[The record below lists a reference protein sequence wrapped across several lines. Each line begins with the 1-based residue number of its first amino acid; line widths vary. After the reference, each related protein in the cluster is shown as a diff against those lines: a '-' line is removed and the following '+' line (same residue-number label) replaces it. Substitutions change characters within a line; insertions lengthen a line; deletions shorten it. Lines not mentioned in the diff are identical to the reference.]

1 MKLPVDLRGLDA
13 RLVPRAA
20 AGLRSA
26 LDGAAQRRASVGTRT
41 AGPLQRLDD
50 RYASRGPLRLLRD
63 VPQLGLLLAALLLL
77 GGAGVALSQREG
89 PTTGA
94 QQTVGAAGS
103 AAQPGLLLGPPVGA
117 EAEAHLEQA
126 AERLAGLAEQDPD
139 ARHLAL
145 VSLRSALTPGQTG
158 ALLERA
164 GVNLER
170 GYLRAD
176 VPGRPEQV
184 LFQTPGDV
192 VSGLQQ
198 VFTATATRKADEQ
211 RELLTTAA
219 TIEGGTELEQEFL
232 AQYERDASTAGAEA
246 AAYRAGCACVFA
258 LVVSGAVE
266 RLAVLL
272 ELPEVRGVEPAS
284 RGAAVAS
291 LSVRPLRPDQTGTV
305 NGDGS

>member
-1 MKLPVDLRGLDA
+1 MKLPVDLRALDD

-20 AGLRSA
+20 AGLRKV
-26 LDGAAQRRASVGTRT
+26 LDGAAERRASLGSQT
-41 AGPLQRLDD
+41 AGPLRRLDD
-50 RYASRGPLRLLRD
+50 RFASRGPLRLLRD
-63 VPQLGLLLAALLLL
+63 VPQLGLLLAALLFL

-94 QQTVGAAGS
+94 QQTVAGAGS
-103 AAQPGLLLGPPVGA
+103 AAQPGLVLGPPVGA
-117 EAEAHLEQA
+117 DAEAHLEQA

-145 VSLRSALTPGQTG
+145 VSLRSALTPAQTG

-164 GVNLER
+164 GVDLER
-170 GYLRAD
+170 AYLRAD

-198 VFTATATRKADEQ
+198 VFAATATRKADEQ
-211 RELLTTAA
+211 RDLLTTAA

-232 AQYERDASTAGAEA
+232 ALYEQDASTAGAEA
-246 AAYRAGCACVFA
+246 AAYRAGCSCVFA
-258 LVVSGAVE
+258 LVVAGETAE
-266 RLAVLL
+266 LQALL

-291 LSVRPLRPDQTGTV
+291 LSVRPLRPDETGTV
-305 NGDGS
+305 SGDGS